1 MKQEM
6 PAKRKT
12 ILMDIDGTIFY
23 HKDNL
28 YHMVKDVP
36 FVLDGTIEKL
46 LEWRV
51 IEYYIVL
58 TTARQ
63 EGCRSATEEQLKNA
77 GVFYDQLVM
86 GLPAGPRVLINDL
99 KPDGTITA
107 EGVNLVR
114 NEGIYEVDVR

>member
-36 FVLDGTIEKL
+36 VLLDGTIERL
-46 LEWRV
+46 LEWRAK
-51 IEYYIVL
+51 EYYIVL
-58 TTARQ
+58 TTER
-63 EGCRSATEEQLKNA
+63 
-77 GVFYDQLVM
+77 
-86 GLPAGPRVLINDL
+86 P
-99 KPDGTITA
+99 
-107 EGVNLVR
+107 
-114 NEGIYEVDVR
+114 EGIFTGHLHICKKPVYLVDMVSKINEAPFCNAECPYGDGNSGQKICDILKSEKFN

>member
-28 YHMVKDVP
+28 YHMAKDVP
-36 FVLDGTIEKL
+36 ILLDGTIEKL

-51 IEYYIVL
+51 KEYYIVL
-58 TTARQ
+58 TTARN
-63 EGCRSATEEQLKNA
+63 EGCRMTTEKQLADA
-77 GVFYDQLVM
+77 GIFYDQLIM
-86 GLPAGPRVLINDL
+86 GLPAGPRVLINDI
-99 KPDGTITA
+99 KPDGTLTA
-107 EGVNLVR
+107 EGINLER
-114 NEGIYEVDVR
+114 NVGIYEVDV

>member
-28 YHMVKDVP
+28 YHMAKDVP
-36 FVLDGTIEKL
+36 VLLDGTIEKL
-46 LEWRV
+46 LEWRAK
-51 IEYYIVL
+51 EYYIVL
-58 TTARQ
+58 TTARP
-63 EGCRSATEEQLKNA
+63 EGCRAATVEQLKNA

-86 GLPAGPRVLINDL
+86 GLPAGPRVSVCKDDRVEGAWEDL
-99 KPDGTITA
+99 FFWYWGGA
-107 EGVNLVR
+107 CEGH
-114 NEGIYEVDVR
+114 G

>member
-28 YHMVKDVP
+28 YHMAKDVP
-36 FVLDGTIEKL
+36 VLLDGTIEKL
-46 LEWRV
+46 LEWRAK
-51 IEYYIVL
+51 EYYIVL
-58 TTARQ
+58 TTARP
-63 EGCRSATEEQLKNA
+63 EGCRSATVEQLKNA

-86 GLPAGPRVLINDL
+86 GLPAGPRVLINDI
-99 KPDGTITA
+99 KPDGTLTA
-107 EGVNLVR
+107 EGINLVR
-114 NEGIYEVDVR
+114 NEGIYEVDV

>member
-28 YHMVKDVP
+28 YHMAKDVP
-36 FVLDGTIEKL
+36 VPLDGTIEKL
-46 LEWRV
+46 LEWRAK
-51 IEYYIVL
+51 EYYIVL
-58 TTARQ
+58 TTARP
-63 EGCRSATEEQLKNA
+63 EGCRSSTVEQLKNA

-86 GLPAGPRVLINDL
+86 GLPAGPRVLINDI
-99 KPDGTITA
+99 KPDGTLTA
-107 EGVNLVR
+107 EGINLVR
-114 NEGIYEVDVR
+114 NEGIYEVDV

>member
-36 FVLDGTIEKL
+36 VLLDGTIERL
-46 LEWRV
+46 LEWRAK
-51 IEYYIVL
+51 EYYIVL
-58 TTARQ
+58 TTARP

-86 GLPAGPRVLINDL
+86 GLPAGPRVLINDM

-114 NEGIYEVDVR
+114 NEGIYEVDV

>member
-36 FVLDGTIEKL
+36 VLLDGTIERL
-46 LEWRV
+46 LEWRAK
-51 IEYYIVL
+51 EYYIVL
-58 TTARQ
+58 TTARP

-86 GLPAGPRVLINDL
+86 GLPAGPRVLINDI
-99 KPDGTITA
+99 KPDGTLTA
-107 EGVNLVR
+107 EGINLVR
-114 NEGIYEVDVR
+114 NEGIYEVDV

>member
-28 YHMVKDVP
+28 YHMAKDVP
-36 FVLDGTIEKL
+36 VLLDGTIEKL

-51 IEYYIVL
+51 KEYHIVL
-58 TTARQ
+58 TTARP
-63 EGCRSATEEQLKNA
+63 EGCRASTVEQLEKML
-77 GVFYDQLVM
+77 VSFYDQLVM
-86 GLPAGPRVLINDL
+86 GLPAGPRVLINDI
-99 KPDGTITA
+99 KPDGTLTA
-107 EGVNLVR
+107 EGINLVR
-114 NEGIYEVDVR
+114 NEGIYGVDV

>member
-12 ILMDIDGTIFY
+12 ILMDIDGTIFH

-36 FVLDGTIEKL
+36 ILLDGTIEKI

-51 IEYYIVL
+51 KEYYIVL
-58 TTARQ
+58 TTARP

-86 GLPAGPRVLINDL
+86 GLPAGPRVLINDM

-114 NEGIYEVDVR
+114 NEGIYEVDV

>member
-36 FVLDGTIEKL
+36 VLLDGTIERL
-46 LEWRV
+46 LEWRAK
-51 IEYYIVL
+51 EYYIVL
-58 TTARQ
+58 TTARP

-86 GLPAGPRVLINDL
+86 GLPAGPRVLINDM

-114 NEGIYEVDVR
+114 NEGFYEVDV